1 MVQDALTPFFSPLL
15 LSHSSPLLRFRSS
28 VLSSSTSPSS
38 ATARQAAS
46 NSTAGTGNAP
56 CPALDAV
63 AVAHDAGS
71 GSGGDGGETSGG
83 EGGWKSGEEEQWNEA
98 RDVQNLA
105 QLSPLSLRRTR
116 YKRPQFHMDDG
127 RGGLQMGGAR
137 RQQSERFS
145 VTDSLAAFCQLWG
158 NTSRAGGYLV
168 MTMDGVEAAVFNE
181 RPGQPLEPPPD
192 ASLPVHL
199 TWCSQ
204 PLYGTLDAGMV
215 WTWAE
220 YHRVHA
226 NVSRFIFYDMA
237 AWTPAL
243 TALFTPYFA
252 AGVAAVTDMS
262 AGRRFG
268 FRAGVELLYFTTKH
282 QTLASNDCIY
292 RSLLTSRWVILHDTD
307 EFLAPVPPHSLP
319 SLLATHAHAPWLSH
333 GAFAVEPSVCQGEGG
348 EDAPA
353 PAEAA
358 TVVPADSGGVVGG
371 GSAAVEAAGG
381 GARGAGAAVNA
392 RSRHA
397 ETALGTAGNGTE
409 GAEMQW
415 DEAAGTEAKR
425 RAVQLLSRMVFR
437 HPDVWCLRDRAE
449 GQRIDSELCEDWRGH
464 RKLIVNPRKVRRPLT
479 LLAGAAWCCVVLRGA
494 AWCCVVLRGA
504 AWCCV
509 VLRGAAWCCVV
520 LCGAAWCCVVL
531 RGAALCCVVLRGA
544 AWCCVVLRC
553 AAWCCVVLR
562 GAAWCCVVLRG
573 AALCC
578 VVLRGAAWCCVVLRC
593 AALCCVALN
602 GGGYVYPHRTGATE
616 GRSSAERSNG
626 ATAFPFD
633 EWNRTYYPKEAN
645 HLNVEKQWYIVDA
658 TDKRL
663 GRLASTIANHIRGKD
678 QPTYTPSVDMGAYVI
693 VMSVN
698 AEKVAVTGKKRA
710 QKIYRQH
717 SGRPGGMTE
726 ETFHQVQAR
735 IPERIVEHAVRGML
749 PKGRAG
755 SGNGGDGGEARDRDD
770 GVGGEKRGEEEQ
782 QNEAPDDVQTP
793 AQLSVSDEAL
803 SDNTVW
809 RIVRLQ
815 YGVWRIVRYAVWRI
829 VRYAVWRIVRY
840 AVWRIVRYAVWR
852 IVRYAVWRIV
862 RYAVWRIVRYA
873 VWRIVRYAVWR
884 IVRYAVWRIVRYAVW
899 RIVRYAV
906 WRIVRYAVWRIV
918 RYAVWRIVRYAVWRI
933 VRYAVW
939 GIVRAYRIS
948 PSRFVVLDGLNNEN
962 IHPRVPSPF
971 LYTRFRS
978 SPLQTDSLAAF
989 CQLWGN
995 TSRAGGYLVMTM
1007 DGVEAAVFN
1016 EQPGQ
1021 AAVFNEGPGET
1032 RFEAGEMRGSL
1043 EPPPDASLP
1052 VHLTWCSQPLYG
1064 TLDAGPPLE
1073 PPPDASLPVH
1083 LTWCSQPLYGT
1094 LDAGPVWAWPEYHR
1108 VHANVSRFL
1117 FYDMAAW
1124 SPALS
1129 ALFAP
1134 YFAAGIAA
1142 VTDMSGGQRFGFHA
1156 GEGALSFITKHQT
1169 LAGND
1174 CIFRSLL
1181 TSRWVTLHDTDE
1193 FLSPVPPHSLHSLLA
1208 THAHAP
1214 WLSHGA
1220 LVVEPSM
1227 CQEEREGALAPAGA
1241 AAVAPA
1247 DAAAVAAGGGTR
1259 EAGAAVNASN
1269 SHEETAPGTAGNG
1282 MQGGEAQWDE
1292 AAVAEAKRR
1301 AIEVLSRLVFR
1312 RPEVWCVRDR
1322 AEGQQIDSNLCDDWR
1337 GHRKLILNP
1346 RKVTRPALSGFLLP
1360 PRRLIFS
1367 LPDASLWFTFSPQW
1381 SRTADGWGPEPQKG
1395 GVVPNTSSPISHPL
1409 ASHPHSPSQTE
1420 TEVMSIHKARE
1431 PEKGSVTEVMSIHK
1445 AREPEKGGVVLNA
1458 GTELRHFHLPGVVNP
1473 VNVHCQTLVPPGED
1487 HVWFVRDTTIADQ
1500 LRLLANASAL
1510 QPLP

>member
-105 QLSPLSLRRTR
+105 QLSR
-116 YKRPQFHMDDG
+116 YTEA
-127 RGGLQMGGAR
+127 LEAR
-137 RQQSERFS
+137 RRRNQSDVAVARALETEARQWRQRTYQQRGFLYEFSAYRVSPSRFVVLAISGLNFTWMTDGEGCRWVGRDGSRVNGS
-145 VTDSLAAFCQLWG
+145 VWYRDFMGPKTQTDSLAAFCQLWG

-464 RKLIVNPRKVRRPLT
+464 RKLIVNPRK
-479 LLAGAAWCCVVLRGA
+479 
-494 AWCCVVLRGA
+494 
-504 AWCCV
+504 
-509 VLRGAAWCCVV
+509 
-520 LCGAAWCCVVL
+520 
-531 RGAALCCVVLRGA
+531 
-544 AWCCVVLRC
+544 
-553 AAWCCVVLR
+553 
-562 GAAWCCVVLRG
+562 
-573 AALCC
+573 
-578 VVLRGAAWCCVVLRC
+578 
-593 AALCCVALN
+593 
-602 GGGYVYPHRTGATE
+602 TE
-616 GRSSAERSNG
+616 TE
-626 ATAFPFD
+626 
-633 EWNRTYYPKEAN
+633 
-645 HLNVEKQWYIVDA
+645 
-658 TDKRL
+658 
-663 GRLASTIANHIRGKD
+663 
-678 QPTYTPSVDMGAYVI
+678 
-693 VMSVN
+693 VMSIHK
-698 AEKVAVTGKKRA
+698 AWEPEK
-710 QKIYRQH
+710 Y
-717 SGRPGGMTE
+717 
-726 ETFHQVQAR
+726 
-735 IPERIVEHAVRGML
+735 
-749 PKGRAG
+749 
-755 SGNGGDGGEARDRDD
+755 
-770 GVGGEKRGEEEQ
+770 
-782 QNEAPDDVQTP
+782 
-793 AQLSVSDEAL
+793 SV
-803 SDNTVW
+803 
-809 RIVRLQ
+809 
-815 YGVWRIVRYAVWRI
+815 
-829 VRYAVWRIVRY
+829 
-840 AVWRIVRYAVWR
+840 
-852 IVRYAVWRIV
+852 
-862 RYAVWRIVRYA
+862 
-873 VWRIVRYAVWR
+873 
-884 IVRYAVWRIVRYAVW
+884 
-899 RIVRYAV
+899 
-906 WRIVRYAVWRIV
+906 
-918 RYAVWRIVRYAVWRI
+918 
-933 VRYAVW
+933 
-939 GIVRAYRIS
+939 
-948 PSRFVVLDGLNNEN
+948 
-962 IHPRVPSPF
+962 
-971 LYTRFRS
+971 
-978 SPLQTDSLAAF
+978 
-989 CQLWGN
+989 
-995 TSRAGGYLVMTM
+995 
-1007 DGVEAAVFN
+1007 
-1016 EQPGQ
+1016 
-1021 AAVFNEGPGET
+1021 
-1032 RFEAGEMRGSL
+1032 
-1043 EPPPDASLP
+1043 
-1052 VHLTWCSQPLYG
+1052 
-1064 TLDAGPPLE
+1064 
-1073 PPPDASLPVH
+1073 
-1083 LTWCSQPLYGT
+1083 
-1094 LDAGPVWAWPEYHR
+1094 
-1108 VHANVSRFL
+1108 
-1117 FYDMAAW
+1117 
-1124 SPALS
+1124 
-1129 ALFAP
+1129 
-1134 YFAAGIAA
+1134 
-1142 VTDMSGGQRFGFHA
+1142 
-1156 GEGALSFITKHQT
+1156 
-1169 LAGND
+1169 
-1174 CIFRSLL
+1174 
-1181 TSRWVTLHDTDE
+1181 
-1193 FLSPVPPHSLHSLLA
+1193 
-1208 THAHAP
+1208 
-1214 WLSHGA
+1214 
-1220 LVVEPSM
+1220 
-1227 CQEEREGALAPAGA
+1227 
-1241 AAVAPA
+1241 
-1247 DAAAVAAGGGTR
+1247 
-1259 EAGAAVNASN
+1259 
-1269 SHEETAPGTAGNG
+1269 
-1282 MQGGEAQWDE
+1282 
-1292 AAVAEAKRR
+1292 
-1301 AIEVLSRLVFR
+1301 
-1312 RPEVWCVRDR
+1312 
-1322 AEGQQIDSNLCDDWR
+1322 
-1337 GHRKLILNP
+1337 
-1346 RKVTRPALSGFLLP
+1346 
-1360 PRRLIFS
+1360 
-1367 LPDASLWFTFSPQW
+1367 
-1381 SRTADGWGPEPQKG
+1381 
-1395 GVVPNTSSPISHPL
+1395 
-1409 ASHPHSPSQTE
+1409 